1 MSSTRDEANLQLFSN
16 VGFFFVF
23 FPASGKKFFFN
34 SLPKSAE
41 HVRRNLHEEPG
52 PMLMFEHTPPRP
64 HPPRTDCVSHFNTTA
79 FLFIFLSSSRE
90 VKLVRELWV
99 LKLQPQTCLA
109 LL

>member
-16 VGFFFVF
+16 VGFFLFF

-52 PMLMFEHTPPRP
+52 PMLMFEHTPPALT
-64 HPPRTDCVSHFNTTA
+64 HPARTVCLILTPQHFY
-79 FLFIFLSSSRE
+79 LFF
-90 VKLVRELWV
+90 
-99 LKLQPQTCLA
+99 
-109 LL
+109 